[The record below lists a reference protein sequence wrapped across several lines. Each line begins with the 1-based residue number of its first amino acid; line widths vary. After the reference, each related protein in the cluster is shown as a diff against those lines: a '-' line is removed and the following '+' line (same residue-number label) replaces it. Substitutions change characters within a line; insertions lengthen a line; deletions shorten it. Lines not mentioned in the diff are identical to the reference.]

1 MPCAMESRQATTNRR
16 AAPKLMRGAIYARAE
31 RIVSIRLNSDVMLD
45 VRTGKQNFPIWLQIR
60 LIRAA
65 AS

>member
-1 MPCAMESRQATTNRR
+1 
-16 AAPKLMRGAIYARAE
+16 MRGAIYARAE

-45 VRTGKQNFPIWLQIR
+45 VRTGRQTFLIWLQAR